1 MVEVLL
7 VMVKDKVV
15 LVVMDLQEHLPQL
28 VIQDLWNRVVIHGQH
43 LEMQM
48 LLIE

>member
-1 MVEVLL
+1 MV
-7 VMVKDKVV
+7 VMDKVV
-15 LVVMDLQEHLPQL
+15 LVVMDLQEHLPQ
-28 VIQDLWNRVVIHGQH
+28 VMIQDMCHRVATHGQH